1 MALVFNGSNNTIG
14 GLAVGG
20 LPDNVIDKGC
30 MADDA
35 VGPAELHATSG
46 TAGTGTFFRGDGTW
60 QEAGGGK
67 ILQFVEGTV
76 TNTNNVG
83 SDAKTYINMY
93 NTITPVA
100 SDSKLLFI
108 LAVGINR
115 ESQQKSFSLSVSKD
129 NGSNYYWHSG
139 GTNISWHNKS
149 GTDDDLYW
157 QEGPFMWRE
166 DAGTAGTAETHK
178 VYSDLD
184 QANNNIHFNLY
195 TKGIFNCWE
204 VAA

>member
-1 MALVFNGSNNTIG
+1 MARS
-14 GLAVGG
+14 
-20 LPDNVIDKGC
+20 C
-30 MADDA
+30 
-35 VGPAELHATSG
+35 
-46 TAGTGTFFRGDGTW
+46 
-60 QEAGGGK
+60 GGK

-93 NTITPVA
+93 NTITTVA